1 MKKMFL
7 AAGAA
12 MLLLA
17 SACNQ
22 SAEQQADDAKFQA
35 PAELNDTI
43 SSYYGYMIGSYVLS
57 DFQNFK
63 PENQTGQTKQDIIK
77 GLRIGLSQGTSDGT
91 IMGLQIA
98 CKVLGDIDA
107 YEQQFGVKIDRQ
119 RFLRDFIKAL
129 ESDSL
134 DMDTMRDVNVQLN
147 RIFDNLQQQ
156 AEEFQAA
163 QEAKA
168 PAAVQNERAGQ
179 AFLDKLCQSD
189 PEVKTTESGLRYKIT
204 TPATEQVEI
213 TDQTKVTLHYTGRLI
228 DGTVF
233 DSSVER
239 NEPATFAPSQVI
251 PGFGEGL
258 KLLGPGAKATL
269 YIPGNIAYGPK
280 GAPQAGIGPN
290 QLLIF
295 DLEIISVAQ

>member
-1 MKKMFL
+1 MKKMLL

-12 MLLLA
+12 MMLLA

-35 PAELNDTI
+35 PAEVNDTI
-43 SSYYGYMIGSYVLS
+43 TSYYGYMIGSYVLS
-57 DFQNFK
+57 DFQSFK
-63 PENQTGQTKQDIIK
+63 PENQTDQTKQDIIK
-77 GLRIGLSQGTSDGT
+77 GLRIGLSQGTSEGT
-91 IMGLQIA
+91 IMGMQIA

-107 YEQQFGVKIDRQ
+107 YEQRLGVKIDRE
-119 RFLRDFIKAL
+119 RFLREFLKAF
-129 ESDSL
+129 ESDTV
-134 DMDTMRDVNVQLN
+134 DMETMRDVNQQMNL
-147 RIFDNLQQQ
+147 IFTRLQQQ
-156 AEEFQAA
+156 AEDFQAQ

-168 PAAVQNERAGQ
+168 PEAVQNERAGQ

-189 PEVKTTESGLRYKIT
+189 PEVKTTDSGLRYKIT

-239 NEPATFAPSQVI
+239 NEPATFAPAQVI

-295 DLEIISVAQ
+295 DVEIISVAQ

>member
-1 MKKMFL
+1 MKKFL
-7 AAGAA
+7 IAAGAA
-12 MLLLA
+12 MLVLA
-17 SACNQ
+17 SACTK
-22 SAEQQADDAKFQA
+22 SPEQADDTKFQA
-35 PAELNDTI
+35 PAEVNDTI
-43 SSYYGYMIGSYVLS
+43 TSYYGYMIGTYVLN
-57 DFQNFK
+57 DFQHFK
-63 PENQTGQTKQDIIK
+63 PETQTAQTKQDIIK
-77 GLRIGLSQGTSDGT
+77 GMRIGLSQGTSEGT

-98 CKVLGDIDA
+98 CQVLGEIDT
-107 YEQQFGVKIDRQ
+107 YEQRLGVKIDRE
-119 RFLRDFIKAL
+119 RFMREFIKAF
-129 ESDSL
+129 ECDTV
-134 DMDTMRDVNVQLN
+134 DMETMRDVNQQMN
-147 RIFDNLQQQ
+147 IIFTRLQQQ
-156 AEEFQAA
+156 ADDFQAQ

-213 TDQTKVTLHYTGRLI
+213 TDQTKVTLHYTGRLA

-239 NEPATFAPSQVI
+239 GEPATFAPAQVI
-251 PGFGEGL
+251 AGFGEGL

-280 GAPQAGIGPN
+280 GQPQAGIGPN

-295 DLEIISVAQ
+295 DVEIISVAQ